1 MRTLNENLVLDSAK
15 QKLMYYFS
23 YVKDYTGW

>member
-23 YVKDYTGW
+23 NVKDYTDW